1 MKLLLD
7 GVLLGLGL
15 VVATSFPLHDQLG
28 ILLLLIAAA
37 VIAYLFWDN
46 RP

>member
-15 VVATSFPLHDQLG
+15 VVATSLPLRDQLG